1 MSCAFVVLASAGRAA
16 FAEVKPANIFGENM
30 VLQRESPIPVWGI
43 ASAGETVEVSF
54 NGRSRSAVAD
64 KGGRW
69 RVELSPEKAGGPYR
83 LSVKG
88 EKNAV
93 EYGGVLVGD
102 VWLCGGQSNMEWPV
116 RQALNGGQEAIS
128 ADFPRI
134 RHIRVPKETESMP
147 DGDMH
152 PAEWQAAAG
161 GKAGDFSA
169 VGYYFAKKMYKEL
182 GVPVG
187 LINNSWGGTH
197 IETWTSRAAFE
208 KSDEFRGM
216 IAGLPEYGPV
226 RLFKDYIAAL
236 KTKIAARQGLPLD
249 PAEPMKYKDAATDD
263 SGWPKMAL
271 PNAWETQGLDTLDG
285 KVWFRR
291 TVELSEDPA
300 GQPAVLWLSKIDDI
314 DETFVNGIKA
324 GGTADWSAVRKY
336 DLPAGALKKGA
347 NLIAVRVTDTG
358 GPGGLY
364 GDAVEMKLTIGGKT
378 IPLSGQW
385 SYIVESVPSALP
397 PNLYPTVLNDAMF
410 RPLVPY
416 AVKGI
421 LWYQGEDNC
430 ARAWQYRKA
439 FPLMINDWRAQLGQD
454 DLPFYFVQLASF
466 HNDPGDSNTGSCWAE
481 LREAQAMAL
490 SVPNTGMCVTTDI
503 GDPGDIHP
511 KNKDEVG
518 RRLAAMALRD
528 LYGGKRVSTGPAY
541 KSIKVSGDKAVIS
554 FSGVGGGL
562 VARGTGGTLNG
573 FELAGADKV
582 FYPAEAYISGGTVVL
597 RSPKVPYPAA
607 ARYGWRGD
615 AGADNLYNKESFPA
629 APFRTDDWKGVTE
642 GAVYEIRKII

>member
-1 MSCAFVVLASAGRAA
+1 MRGLITMSCAFVVLASAGRAA

-134 RHIRVPKETESMP
+134 RHIRVPKETEAMP

-236 KTKIAARQGLPLD
+236 KTK
-249 PAEPMKYKDAATDD
+249 
-263 SGWPKMAL
+263 
-271 PNAWETQGLDTLDG
+271 
-285 KVWFRR
+285 V
-291 TVELSEDPA
+291 
-300 GQPAVLWLSKIDDI
+300 
-314 DETFVNGIKA
+314 
-324 GGTADWSAVRKY
+324 
-336 DLPAGALKKGA
+336 
-347 NLIAVRVTDTG
+347 
-358 GPGGLY
+358 
-364 GDAVEMKLTIGGKT
+364 
-378 IPLSGQW
+378 
-385 SYIVESVPSALP
+385 
-397 PNLYPTVLNDAMF
+397 
-410 RPLVPY
+410 
-416 AVKGI
+416 
-421 LWYQGEDNC
+421 
-430 ARAWQYRKA
+430 
-439 FPLMINDWRAQLGQD
+439 
-454 DLPFYFVQLASF
+454 
-466 HNDPGDSNTGSCWAE
+466 
-481 LREAQAMAL
+481 
-490 SVPNTGMCVTTDI
+490 
-503 GDPGDIHP
+503 
-511 KNKDEVG
+511 
-518 RRLAAMALRD
+518 
-528 LYGGKRVSTGPAY
+528 
-541 KSIKVSGDKAVIS
+541 S
-554 FSGVGGGL
+554 FSGKRPMPTIRW
-562 VARGTGGTLNG
+562 VAG
-573 FELAGADKV
+573 FGAGSPELIA
-582 FYPAEAYISGGTVVL
+582 
-597 RSPKVPYPAA
+597 
-607 ARYGWRGD
+607 
-615 AGADNLYNKESFPA
+615 
-629 APFRTDDWKGVTE
+629 
-642 GAVYEIRKII
+642 